1 MDGDTCIDVFS
12 SLHTHVGWMC
22 GTIQEMEMALKE
34 AQTTADSRVEEE
46 KAAAKRAISVKPS
59 VRAYMSLH
67 ESYL

>member
-1 MDGDTCIDVFS
+1 
-12 SLHTHVGWMC
+12 
-22 GTIQEMEMALKE
+22 MALKE